1 MSRASTSDAKEI
13 GSKIKFFRK
22 QKHWTQEV
30 LAHEVGTSTA
40 AICEIERGKRAPG
53 TELLCR
59 IAKALGHKLSDFE
72 PESVYNN
79 SVCESEIDEVLNNIK
94 HTYMGLDPEKRAFM
108 LKQLEMFD
116 GTYVLL

>member
-1 MSRASTSDAKEI
+1 MGETSTSDAKEI
-13 GSKIKFFRK
+13 GSKIKSIRK
-22 QKHWTQEV
+22 QKQWTQEV
-30 LAHEVGTSTA
+30 LAGEVGTSA
-40 AICEIERGKRAPG
+40 SAICDIEKGKRVPG

-72 PESVYNN
+72 PESVYN
-79 SVCESEIDEVLNNIK
+79 SSKCESEIDEVLSNIK
-94 HTYMGLDPEKRAFM
+94 HTYMGLDPEKKAFM

>member
-30 LAHEVGTSTA
+30 LAHKVGTSTA
-40 AICEIERGKRAPG
+40 AICVIERGERVPG

-79 SVCESEIDEVLNNIK
+79 SVCESEIDEVLSNIK
-94 HTYMGLDPEKRAFM
+94 HTYMGLDPEKQAFM